1 MSRLSPI
8 TCTRPGIIA
17 RTCLALFAIGVAVGV
32 AQRPAAG
39 QVAISGGW
47 NSEILYDIE
56 ATSQDVAVADSYG
69 WNMGISYNW
78 NSGIFGFRPG
88 IYYHRIRQIQITAG
102 DSTTA
107 FDMDVVE
114 IPVDVR
120 LRLRIKTVT
129 PYLLAAPVVTFT
141 STANALVDGELKQ
154 APWKIEVGFGLEIA
168 LGVRLWPEVRF
179 GFGLSRLFK
188 EGLEVGGT
196 QVNPLLNTFTLRL
209 GVSF

>member
-1 MSRLSPI
+1 M
-8 TCTRPGIIA
+8 TGIP
-17 RTCLALFAIGVAVGV
+17 LGLLIGLTAVAATV
-32 AQRPAAG
+32 RPAAG

-56 ATSQDVAVADSYG
+56 ATSEDVAVADSYG

-88 IYYHRIRQIQITAG
+88 IYYHRIRQIEITAG
-102 DSTTA
+102 DSTTS
-107 FDMDVVE
+107 FDLDIVE
-114 IPVDVR
+114 IPIDIRVR
-120 LRLRIKTVT
+120 LRIGTVT

-141 STANALVDGELKQ
+141 STADELTDSELRD
-154 APWKIEVGFGLEIA
+154 APWKIEFGAGTEIA

-179 GFGLSRLFK
+179 GIGMTRLFK
-188 EGLEVGGT
+188 EGLDVGGT
-196 QVNPLLNTFTLRL
+196 LVNPRLNTLTVRL